1 MRSGRRAALVLGMAV
16 ACAAG
21 YGVTAATVSAAPE
34 PAALAACANPALPPA
49 ILAGVFAGSAPPLP
63 TIQAGGASVPL
74 VLAVAA
80 DEGSR
85 ELGLMCVTRL
95 RPHAGMI
102 FVFSAPAV
110 QEFWMKNTLVP
121 LDMVWVAPDGRVTSV
136 AAHVPA
142 STRETPDDAVARRRG
157 QGLYVIELADGE
169 AASDGIVAGVK
180 LLLPKLRSRE

>member
-1 MRSGRRAALVLGMAV
+1 MRSGYRAVRLAAAF

-21 YGVTAATVSAAPE
+21 CGVTALTVSAAPE
-34 PAALAACANPALPPA
+34 AAALGACANPALPPA
-49 ILAGVFAGSAPPLP
+49 ILAGSFAGGEPPLP
-63 TIQAGGASVPL
+63 TIRAGGASVPL

-102 FVFSAPAV
+102 FVFSAFAV

-121 LDMVWVAPDGRVTSV
+121 LDMVWVAPDGTVTSV
-136 AAHVPA
+136 ASHVPA

-157 QGLYVIELADGE
+157 EGMYVIELAGGE
-169 AASDGIVAGVK
+169 AAADGVVVGVK
-180 LLLPKLRSRE
+180 LSLPKLRSRE